1 MRKHSSVDE
10 DDRLCGD
17 AQNDKLN
24 DNKGAD
30 ILIGGRGALI
40 GGRGADR
47 FRLSKGKDT
56 IKDFSIGDGD
66 IIDASNMENLQHIQR
81 GDHLQLRDN
90 VHNIKTILLNIN
102 QVDLLLHQPEL
113 I

>member
-1 MRKHSSVDE
+1 MRKHSSAGG
-10 DDRLCGD
+10 DDRLGGG

-24 DNKGAD
+24 GNKGED
-30 ILIGGRGALI
+30 ILI

-66 IIDASNMENLQHIQR
+66 IIDASNMENLQLIQR

-90 VHNIKTILLNIN
+90 VHNIKTTLLNIN
-102 QVDLLLHQPEL
+102 QIDLLLHQPEL

>member
-1 MRKHSSVDE
+1 MRKHSSVGE
-10 DDRLCGD
+10 DDRLYGD

-24 DNKGAD
+24 GNKGAD
-30 ILIGGRGALI
+30 ILI

-56 IKDFSIGDGD
+56 IKDFSIGDCD
-66 IIDASNMENLQHIQR
+66 IIDASNMENLQLIQR
-81 GDHLQLRDN
+81 GDHLLLKDN
-90 VHNIKTILLNIN
+90 VQNIKTTLLNIN
-102 QVDLLLHQPEL
+102 LIDLLLHQPEL

>member
-1 MRKHSSVDE
+1 MRKHSSVGE

-17 AQNDKLN
+17 AQNEKLN
-24 DNKGAD
+24 GNKGAD
-30 ILIGGRGALI
+30 ILIGGRG
-40 GGRGADR
+40 GDR

-90 VHNIKTILLNIN
+90 VQNIKTTLLNIN
-102 QVDLLLHQPEL
+102 QIDLLLHQPEL